1 MGGDA
6 VSQVHALGLKI
17 GLPQSL
23 AEIGVARHDL
33 RPMAEASVGI
43 KRLVDNNPRP
53 LDVDALEAILD
64 AAWHGEPDRLR
75 AVGRRRQP
83 VRSRTARSRCAVMRA
98 SAACTSPVSSTSST
112 S

>member
-6 VSQVHALGLKI
+6 VSQVHALGLTI
-17 GLPQSL
+17 GLPKSL
-23 AEIGVARHDL
+23 ADIGVPRHDL

-64 AAWHGEPDRLR
+64 AAWHGEPGRLG
-75 AVGRRRQP
+75 AVGAT
-83 VRSRTARSRCAVMRA
+83 V
-98 SAACTSPVSSTSST
+98 SP
-112 S
+112 